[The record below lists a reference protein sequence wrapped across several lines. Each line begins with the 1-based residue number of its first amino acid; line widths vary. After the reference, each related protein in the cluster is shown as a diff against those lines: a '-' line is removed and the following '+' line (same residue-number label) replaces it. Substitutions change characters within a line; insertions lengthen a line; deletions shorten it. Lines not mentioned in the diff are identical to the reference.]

1 MGSVVK
7 FLCFFTRGHFF
18 YLIIVFLLFEV
29 DDNVTR
35 HLDRVLKRED
45 WDLLILHYL
54 GLDHIGHMTGP
65 NSPLVGPKLREM
77 DNILKKI
84 HISLLSKVIQ
94 LPLGL
99 VSVSWGLTLKCLLV
113 VGGSFFI
120 PGLKCVF
127 CSLPSWAISQCSI
140 FKDLVADLSN
150 IC

>member
-1 MGSVVK
+1 MLFARGN
-7 FLCFFTRGHFF
+7 FFNF
-18 YLIIVFLLFEV
+18 IVVFLIFEV

-94 LPLGL
+94 LPLGSEC
-99 VSVSWGLTLKCLLV
+99 VTCGLTLKCLLV
-113 VGGSFFI
+113 VVDSFFI
-120 PGLKCVF
+120 H
-127 CSLPSWAISQCSI
+127 
-140 FKDLVADLSN
+140 
-150 IC
+150 

>member
-1 MGSVVK
+1 MTVFLINFYGIFTGSVVG
-7 FLCFFTRGHFF
+7 FLLLFIRGNFF
-18 YLIIVFLLFEV
+18 YLIIVFLFFEV

-35 HLDRVLKRED
+35 HLDSVLKRED

-94 LPLGL
+94 LPLES
-99 VSVSWGLTLKCLLV
+99 VSVSCGLTIKCFLV
-113 VGGSFFI
+113 VVGSFFI
-120 PGLKCVF
+120 PRLNCVF
-127 CSLPSWAISQCSI
+127 SSWPSWAIS
-140 FKDLVADLSN
+140 
-150 IC
+150 

>member
-1 MGSVVK
+1 MD
-7 FLCFFTRGHFF
+7 FF
-18 YLIIVFLLFEV
+18 YLIVVFPFFKV

-54 GLDHIGHMTGP
+54 GLDHIGHLTGP

-84 HISLLSKVIQ
+84 HVSLLSKVIQ
-94 LPLGL
+94 LPLGS
-99 VSVSWGLTLKCLLV
+99 VSVSCGLTLKSLLV
-113 VGGSFFI
+113 LVGSFFI
-120 PGLKCVF
+120 HKLKCVF
-127 CSLPSWAISQCSI
+127 SLSSWAISQCSI
-140 FKDLVADLSN
+140 FRELVVDLSN